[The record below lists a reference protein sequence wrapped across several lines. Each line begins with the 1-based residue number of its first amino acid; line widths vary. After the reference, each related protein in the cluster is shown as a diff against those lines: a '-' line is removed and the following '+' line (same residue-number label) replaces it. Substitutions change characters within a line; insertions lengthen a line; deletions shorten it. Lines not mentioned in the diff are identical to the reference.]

1 MFLFENVEA
10 QCITDGHSNGE
21 AGVGHQVQVKEEPKH
36 WGFKNRILPA
46 SENDD
51 YSDIEIESV
60 HSKVTLRT
68 VASAGICR
76 KQSKSRPKAH
86 RIWLAGDLSCHRLC
100 FSQRLEQK

>member
-10 QCITDGHSNGE
+10 QGITDGHSNGE
-21 AGVGHQVQVKEEPKH
+21 AGVGHQVQEKEEPKH

-51 YSDIEIESV
+51 YSGVEIEN
-60 HSKVTLRT
+60 VTLRT

-86 RIWLAGDLSCHRLC
+86 RRWLAGDLSCHRLC